1 MAPLLGCCLLGLC
14 VVAGDAEAQS
24 LSGRV
29 LDGETRTTL
38 PGATVLLMQNGV
50 RISGQITDGSGAFEF
65 ARLSAGRYEIE
76 SSFVGYDVRRDTID
90 VPLKRPLELIL
101 TPGRTML
108 QEVVVASQRVDAD
121 RYAAGLQVI
130 RPSDL
135 ARIPMPDV
143 TYDLAGYLLTLPG
156 VVSTGDRGGQLFIR
170 GGTPTQNLVLL
181 DGMRIFQPFH
191 VVGFYSAFPADIIA
205 TTDVYAGGFNARYG
219 GRISSVV
226 DIRTRNGSK
235 ERVSGSASVA
245 PFVSGI
251 RLEVPIRKE
260 EASLILSARE
270 SIIDRIA
277 PQVLGQDLP
286 FRFGDRFAK
295 FHAFLTPTSSVT
307 FTALRTSD
315 TGNLGGSDGSATPQP
330 QRRSTWKNEAYGGRF
345 IYIPE
350 EAAVMSEL
358 SVYYSSLQ
366 SRYRQTAQDV
376 RQADV
381 SELSLNIGFTYL
393 LGLNQINFGLFGNTN
408 FFDYTFGQGRSEVSS
423 GVSSGGAFIEGR
435 LVTSEHLQIEPGLRI
450 EAFSRGLRRTMAP
463 RLRLLFL
470 PGGTGSRH
478 RLSLAWGRYHQQIV
492 GLNNEQDVSD
502 VFTVWTASPRGTQVP
517 TAVHYIAGWQVRP
530 RPWLEVSVE
539 GYRKD
544 LSNLSFPV
552 FSDEVGVLAEFSQ
565 VNGRA
570 EGMDVKAEITSRRLY
585 MSATYA
591 RARVAYVRP
600 VQRSRAIFLAGT
612 GQSILLPR
620 IDFSPP
626 HDRRHQVGATVRLT
640 AGDWAFGSRWQFGSG
655 LPFTQVNGYYTG
667 LEADEPGTTDF
678 LFDEG
683 STLVSRA
690 RPYGGRM
697 PTYHRLDVT
706 LEHTRVLSAAD
717 LTVQAGV
724 INIYD
729 RANIFEYNIFSGERV
744 DQLPLVPS
752 LGLRVDLR

>member
-1 MAPLLGCCLLGLC
+1 MTLLLCACFSAGGLQ
-14 VVAGDAEAQS
+14 AQS
-24 LSGRV
+24 LYGRI
-29 LDGETRTTL
+29 LDAETRTTL
-38 PGATVLLMQNGV
+38 PGATVLILQDGV
-50 RISGQITDGSGAFEF
+50 RITGQITDGSGAFRF
-65 ARLSAGRYEIE
+65 SRLPAGRYALE
-76 SSFVGYDVRRDTID
+76 SSFVGYEVRRDSVE
-90 VPLKRPLELIL
+90 VPASGPLELTL
-101 TPGRTML
+101 HPARTML
-108 QEVVVASQRVDAD
+108 EEIVVASQRGDTD
-121 RYAAGLQVI
+121 RYAAGLEVI
-130 RPSDL
+130 KPSDL

-156 VVSTGDRGGQLFIR
+156 VVSTGDRGGQLFVR

-205 TTDVYAGGFNARYG
+205 TTEVYAGGFNARYG

-226 DIRTRNGSK
+226 DIRTRNGNK
-235 ERVSGSASVA
+235 ERVTGSASVA
-245 PFVSGI
+245 PFVSGV
-251 RLEVPIRKE
+251 RLEVPLRKN
-260 EASLILSARE
+260 EASLVLSARE

-277 PQVLGQDLP
+277 PQVLGEELP

-295 FHAFLTPTSSVT
+295 FHAFLNQTSSVT
-307 FTALRTSD
+307 LTALRTSD
-315 TGNLGGSDGSATPQP
+315 TGNLSADPGADTAEDL
-330 QRRSTWKNEAYGGRF
+330 RRSTWKNEAYGGRYT
-345 IYIPE
+345 YIPE
-350 EAAVMSEL
+350 EAAVMTEL
-358 SVYYSSLQ
+358 AVYYSSLQ
-366 SRYRQTAQDV
+366 SRYRQTAEEV

-408 FFDYTFGQGRSEVSS
+408 FFDFSFGRGRSQVSS

-435 LVTSEHLQIEPGLRI
+435 WVVSEFLQLEPGLRV

-463 RLRLLFL
+463 RLRVQLL

-502 VFTVWTASPRGTQVP
+502 VFTVWTASPRGTPVP
-517 TAVHYIAGWQVRP
+517 TAIHYIAGWQVRP
-530 RPWLEVSVE
+530 LPWLEVSLE
-539 GYRKD
+539 AYRKN

-570 EGMDVKAEITSRRLY
+570 EGVDIKAEITTRRVYLA
-585 MSATYA
+585 ATYA
-591 RARVAYVRP
+591 RSRVAYIRP
-600 VQRSRAIFLAGT
+600 TQRSRAIFLAGT

-620 IDFSPP
+620 LVFNPP
-626 HDRRHQVGATVRLT
+626 HDRRHQVGATLRLT

-667 LEADEPGTTDF
+667 LEVSEPGDTGF
-678 LFDEG
+678 LFQEG
-683 STLVSRA
+683 SALVSRA

-697 PTYHRLDVT
+697 PTYHRLDVSV
-706 LEHTRVLSAAD
+706 EHTRVFAKAD
-717 LTVQAGV
+717 LTLQAGIV
-724 INIYD
+724 NVYD
-729 RANIFEYNIFSGERV
+729 RANIFEYNIFSGSRV

-752 LGLRVDLR
+752 LGVRVDLR